1 MNTRISPLVRDFT
14 LIVLLLAC
22 TTIHAHQ
29 SFAMFDHKGT
39 VTLNG
44 TVTKFQWT
52 NPHGYLELDVYD
64 ADGNMTHYSIEMT
77 SINMMRRLGWKSSLI
92 KPGDKVK
99 ATMAALLNWK
109 PGGLLLDVTLPN
121 GVLWKTGV
129 PGENTYKRTSE
140 VIIGVHQP

>member
-1 MNTRISPLVRDFT
+1 MPRIQNIIILM
-14 LIVLLLAC
+14 LLLSG
-22 TTIHAHQ
+22 TSLSVSAHH
-29 SFAMFDHKGT
+29 SFAMYEHDHT

-64 ADGNMTHYSIEMT
+64 ASGKMTHYSIEMT

-92 KPGDKVK
+92 KPGDKVQ
-99 ATMAALLNWK
+99 ATMAALINGK
-109 PGGLLLDVTLPN
+109 PGGLLLEVTLPD
-121 GVLWKTGV
+121 GELWKTGV
-129 PGENTYKRTSE
+129 PGENTYKRTPE